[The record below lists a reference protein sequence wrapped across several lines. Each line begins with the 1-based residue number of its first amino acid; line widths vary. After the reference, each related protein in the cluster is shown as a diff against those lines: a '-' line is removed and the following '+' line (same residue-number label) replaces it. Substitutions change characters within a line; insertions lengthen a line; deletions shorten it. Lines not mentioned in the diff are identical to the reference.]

1 MLRNPYCLLAEHLRW
16 RGVRTQQHVQRSSQG
31 GEGHFLPPLTL
42 RGDRGE
48 REATLDGAI
57 ARDWALRPLRGG
69 DMPLAPSE
77 ASDWAVLGLTSSR
90 QGTTCGEGVLRT
102 KQVPHFVDLR
112 SKGNSKPGGFFGGRA
127 RKPMGADA
135 DEVLRRP
142 PSGSWLNYL
151 INSLIDFPSNL
162 IFDNPFSVKCSFL
175 CTIL

>member
-1 MLRNPYCLLAEHLRW
+1 MRSRGMWGMGGEPFGGRTPSPVHRKVTGGGPPKCRAPQPLLLACGALAVAR
-16 RGVRTQQHVQRSSQG
+16 RTHTTTCAAEQS
-31 GEGHFLPPLTL
+31 
-42 RGDRGE
+42 
-48 REATLDGAI
+48 
-57 ARDWALRPLRGG
+57 RGG
-69 DMPLAPSE
+69 RATSSRSNTGRSDSTGLGTSWDMPLAPSE

-142 PSGSWLNYL
+142 PQW
-151 INSLIDFPSNL
+151 
-162 IFDNPFSVKCSFL
+162 
-175 CTIL
+175 ILAKLFN

>member
-1 MLRNPYCLLAEHLRW
+1 MPC
-16 RGVRTQQHVQRSSQG
+16 S
-31 GEGHFLPPLTL
+31 
-42 RGDRGE
+42 
-48 REATLDGAI
+48 ATLIACLRSTCGCEAYAHNNMCSGAVK
-57 ARDWALRPLRGG
+57 GG
-69 DMPLAPSE
+69 RATSSRSNTGRSDSTGLGTSWDMPLAPSE

-142 PSGSWLNYL
+142 PQW
-151 INSLIDFPSNL
+151 
-162 IFDNPFSVKCSFL
+162 
-175 CTIL
+175 ILAKLFN